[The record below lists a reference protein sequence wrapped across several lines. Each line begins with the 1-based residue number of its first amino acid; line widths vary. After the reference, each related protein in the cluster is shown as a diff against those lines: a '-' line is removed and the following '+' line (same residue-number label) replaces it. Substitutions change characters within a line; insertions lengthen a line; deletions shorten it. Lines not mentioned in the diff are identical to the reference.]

1 MPTQVGDIVQAHC
14 SQCKENLDVEVVA
27 AVGAEIVTVTCKT
40 CGTSQRFRPP
50 QDGKSKGPGRR
61 VVDMGSSNEAPRP
74 RGRST
79 RRVLS
84 STGREIIDEGPRQ
97 PMPRELMVAASQGT
111 TAPRPSPASLARN
124 EDLLRR
130 WEAMTAGVM
139 SRHGRPHRS
148 HESYREGEILLH
160 TVHGMGVVEQVAADG
175 RLTVLF
181 MRGYQELPSR
191 PKAEASPKA

>member
-1 MPTQVGDIVQAHC
+1 MPAQVGDIVQANC

-40 CGTSQRFRPP
+40 CGTSQRYRPP
-50 QDGKSKGPGRR
+50 QDARAKAGGRR
-61 VVDMGSSNEAPRP
+61 VVDVGSTESPRP

-84 STGREIIDEGPRQ
+84 STGREIIDEGPRP
-97 PMPRELMVAASQGT
+97 PMPREVLVAASQGT
-111 TAPRPSPASLARN
+111 TAPRTFVAAPKN
-124 EDLLRR
+124 DDLYKR
-130 WEAMTAGVM
+130 WEAMTAGVL

-148 HESYREGEILLH
+148 HESYREGEVVLH
-160 TVHGMGVVEQVAADG
+160 TIHGMGVVEQVASDG

-181 MRGYQELPSR
+181 MRGYQELTSR
-191 PKAEASPKA
+191 PKAADAKV